1 MSQNFLGEI
10 IPKQL
15 SKKELTDA
23 GLALILILLILEL
36 FIGNSTFYKIAI
48 PVVIL
53 SMIFPG
59 INYPFAIF
67 WYSFS
72 RLLGFFM
79 SRVILTIVYV
89 VILIPVGLIRRV
101 LGKDILDLGKF
112 KKNGASALKS
122 RNHTFSANDLKFPY

>member
-15 SKKELTDA
+15 SRKELIDA

-36 FIGNSTFYKIAI
+36 IIGNTIFYKIAI
-48 PVVIL
+48 PVLIITIV
-53 SMIFPG
+53 FPK

-89 VILIPVGLIRRV
+89 VMVIPVGLIRKV

-112 KKNGASALKS
+112 KKNRASALKS
-122 RNHTFSANDLKFPY
+122 RDYTFSANDLKFPY